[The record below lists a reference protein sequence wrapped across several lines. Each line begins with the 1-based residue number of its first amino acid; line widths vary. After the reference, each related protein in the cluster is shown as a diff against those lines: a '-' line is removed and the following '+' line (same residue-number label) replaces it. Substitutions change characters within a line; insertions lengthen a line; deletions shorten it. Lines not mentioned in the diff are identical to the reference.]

1 MLTNFLK
8 RQRWLFNGYALYKL
22 FTSQFRWS
30 HFKNIFWYANDYWN
44 IKKEKNN
51 NFSNFKLAPY
61 LNDKTIFTPIDP
73 VYFFQDT
80 WAARKIF
87 ELKPSHHYDVG
98 SSAKT
103 IGILSQFVPITMID
117 IRPLPLVLPNLC
129 FIEGSIL
136 DLPFEDNSIQSI
148 SSLCVVEH
156 IGLGRYGDKI
166 NSFGSEESV
175 RELKRVV
182 IVGGTLIF
190 SVPVDRVNTV
200 YFNAHRAFTREYIL
214 SLFDG
219 YELLEERYQYG
230 FDLIK
235 TYDPERGFGTGLFM
249 FRKLEA

>member
-1 MLTNFLK
+1 MLTSFLK
-8 RQRWLFNGYALYKL
+8 RQRLLLYGYALFRL

-44 IKKEKNN
+44 IKKKKNN

-129 FIEGSIL
+129 FIKGSIL
-136 DLPFEDNSIQSI
+136 DLPFEDNSFNDFK
-148 SSLCVVEH
+148 SLLNILVSEVAMKQFIC
-156 IGLGRYGDKI
+156 
-166 NSFGSEESV
+166 SEESV
-175 RELKRVV
+175 RELKRAVMAEYM
-182 IVGGTLIF
+182 IF
-190 SVPVDRVNTV
+190 RPRS
-200 YFNAHRAFTREYIL
+200 
-214 SLFDG
+214 S
-219 YELLEERYQYG
+219 
-230 FDLIK
+230 
-235 TYDPERGFGTGLFM
+235 
-249 FRKLEA
+249 